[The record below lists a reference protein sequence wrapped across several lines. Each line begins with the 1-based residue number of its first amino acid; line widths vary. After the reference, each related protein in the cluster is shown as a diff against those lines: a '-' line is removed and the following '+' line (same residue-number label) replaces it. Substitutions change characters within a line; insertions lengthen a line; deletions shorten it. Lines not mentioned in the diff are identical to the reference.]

1 MKDEC
6 VARQSMFSAWL
17 DGRLSAAEAAE
28 CAEHLEGCERCRA
41 VYQRLSATRELLRA
55 VPRPEAPAE
64 LLPAILAGIERELAA
79 ERSVVEMLHVLP
91 QPRPPRELLPAIVV
105 AAETEFKRERGVQAF
120 WARRRVAAVAVAA
133 AAAIL
138 LAVLVPHGSLPRL
151 DDHQALPMAP
161 PGPAVAVAPVEDG
174 PAAPM
179 TVEVAEPTPRA
190 ESERRVA
197 GRSSWRPT
205 EAIPTAPPAAEPEA
219 PIGAS
224 EPVLAM
230 APIASSAEA
239 LAAATPIAPGES
251 TPRAPLAP
259 APRNTPVDTEVE
271 ALVVVEAS
279 ELAAGIIAHMAV
291 EKFVSE
297 HLIASAPTLLAVV
310 TDVPSSQLGSALAA
324 EDEDSG
330 FGLCFTESMRRALS
344 ASENQFP

>member
-6 VARQSMFSAWL
+6 VARQSMFSARL

-64 LLPAILAGIERELAA
+64 LLPAILAGVERELAA
-79 ERSVVEMLHVLP
+79 ERSAVEMLHALP
-91 QPRPPRELLPAIVV
+91 PPRPPRELLPAIVA
-105 AAETEFKRERGVQAF
+105 AAEAEFKRERSVQAF
-120 WARRRVAAVAVAA
+120 WARWRVATVAVAA

-138 LAVLVPHGSLPRL
+138 LAVLVPRGSVPRL
-151 DDHQALPMAP
+151 DDHQAVPTATL
-161 PGPAVAVAPVEDG
+161 GPAVAVASVEDRS
-174 PAAPM
+174 APV
-179 TVEVAEPTPRA
+179 TAEVAEPTPRA
-190 ESERRVA
+190 KSEPRVA

-205 EAIPTAPPAAEPEA
+205 EAVPPATPAAEPEA
-219 PIGAS
+219 PIGAI

-239 LAAATPIAPGES
+239 LAATTPIAPGES
-251 TPRAPLAP
+251 TPRAPLTP

-271 ALVVVEAS
+271 ALAVAEAS
-279 ELAAGIIAHMAV
+279 ELAAGIIAHMVV

-297 HLIASAPTLLAVV
+297 HLITSAPTLLAVV

-324 EDEDSG
+324 ESEDTG